1 MMSARQTQTGHPLRR
16 LVKRQNV
23 TGLNFFLV
31 EFLLP
36 AEILFSETGQFL
48 ILTYQGVGQ
57 SWTMAR
63 KLRVSEW
70 NIPVRFTT

>member
-1 MMSARQTQTGHPLRR
+1 MNCRGQRDSYRGLLHVEGKETGRPLRR

-36 AEILFSETGQFL
+36 AEILFSG
-48 ILTYQGVGQ
+48 
-57 SWTMAR
+57 
-63 KLRVSEW
+63 
-70 NIPVRFTT
+70 PVRS

>member
-1 MMSARQTQTGHPLRR
+1 MYRSFLAERKRKGVPKTKTGHPLRR

-36 AEILFSETGQFL
+36 AEILFSG
-48 ILTYQGVGQ
+48 
-57 SWTMAR
+57 A
-63 KLRVSEW
+63 
-70 NIPVRFTT
+70 VRS